1 MQVTAQLDRNSEIFT
16 FLRKLEGP
24 AIQKAAARGLNEHAD
39 EQRRQAVTTMSAK
52 TGLPKGRVSGVT
64 KVIRAG
70 GGSSMTAMVRV
81 ADRAIGLHE
90 YGAPSWNRDLS
101 PKGGKGAVS
110 SSAGAEATGWNRRK
124 VYKGT
129 FVAKGKVFLR
139 KGDGRFPLKMLSGPV
154 LANELSDLKK
164 STAPGAQRYA
174 AMDLERRVIRHVQ
187 VALGA

>member
-1 MQVTAQLDRNSEIFT
+1 MQVTAQLDRNSDIFT

-24 AIQKAAARGLNEHAD
+24 VIQRAAARGLNEHTD
-39 EQRRQAVTTMSAK
+39 EQRRQAVTTMAGK
-52 TGLPKGRVSGVT
+52 TGLPKGRVASVT
-64 KVIRAG
+64 KTISASG
-70 GGSSMTAMVRV
+70 GASMVSMVRV

-90 YGAPSWNRDLS
+90 YGQPRWTRDLS
-101 PKGGKGAVS
+101 PKGGRGAVS
-110 SSAGAEATGWNRRK
+110 TMSGAEATGWNRRK
-124 VYKGT
+124 VYPGT

-187 VALGA
+187 VARGA